1 MIKVAVS
8 GADTPQGG
16 ELTRILV
23 NHPEVD
29 IISLCVPGK
38 ESIPVSSLHHGLI
51 GECALRTTQSFA
63 PEAPDVLFVCGDSTG
78 AAELYS
84 LKLSRPELKIII
96 LDKIRNLDEKSAG
109 FVFGLPEINRK
120 LLVRGATAAFIPS
133 PPASLVLTP
142 LFPLAANMLLN
153 NSLKITV
160 KAPRDI
166 IDCTRKRSLAEIEET
181 LADVQKSF
189 TAIPEVVFTES
200 AHERLMEADI
210 EMECKVD
217 LPHLL
222 GLYEMYDDHN
232 FSFPVTSEISP
243 LETAGTDKCVFSI
256 RKENDTRL
264 RIHAVADPRMRG
276 GAGEAVH
283 VMNLLCGLHEKTGLA
298 LKASAFSTL

>member
-1 MIKVAVS
+1 MIKVAIS

-29 IISLCVPGK
+29 IISLCAPGK
-38 ESIPVSSLHHGLI
+38 ESIPVSALHHGLI
-51 GECALRTTQSFA
+51 GECSLRTTQSF
-63 PEAPDVLFVCGDSTG
+63 PPGAPDVLFVCDGSIG

-84 LKLSRPELKIII
+84 LKLSRPELKIVI
-96 LDKIRNLDEKSAG
+96 LDKVPNLDEKSAG

-120 LLVRGATAAFIPS
+120 LLVRGATAAFVPA

-153 NSLKITV
+153 DSLKITV
-160 KAPRDI
+160 NAPRDI
-166 IDCTRKRSLAEIEET
+166 IDNTGARARVEIEET
-181 LADVQKSF
+181 LAEVQKSF
-189 TAIPEVVFTES
+189 TGIPEVTFTES

-210 EMECKVD
+210 EMECRVD

-232 FSFPVTSEISP
+232 FAFPVTGEISS
-243 LETAGTDKCVFSI
+243 LEAAGTDKCVFSI
-256 RKENDTRL
+256 RKEGESRL

-298 LKASAFSTL
+298 LKASAYSVL